1 MKRTLTLR
9 SETLAALSDGD
20 LADVVGAAITGP
32 SCFVVSCVQTS
43 PARCYWAT
51 FDNC

>member
-1 MKRTLTLR
+1 MKRTLTLK
-9 SETLAALSDGD
+9 SEPLAALADSE
-20 LADVVGAAITGP
+20 LADVVGGQITGP
-32 SCFVVSCVQTS
+32 SCLALGCINTS